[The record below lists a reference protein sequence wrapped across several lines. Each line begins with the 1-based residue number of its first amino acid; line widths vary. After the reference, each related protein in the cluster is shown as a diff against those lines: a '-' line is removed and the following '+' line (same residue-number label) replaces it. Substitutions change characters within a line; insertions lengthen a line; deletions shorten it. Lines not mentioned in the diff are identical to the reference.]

1 MTLTEKRYVLRRVGA
16 AWGFLMSL
24 WLILL
29 VIGWHQVNLLDERMD
44 KIEEAAQSDAIF
56 QGKIGLVLTEVAKTV
71 DSHAI
76 TLAHKLPPERQ
87 KWRTPQW
94 GQQTSPMLLPTDYNK

>member
-29 VIGWHQVNLLDERMD
+29 VIGWHQVNLLDERME
-44 KIEEAAQSDAIF
+44 KIEEAVSFDAMF
-56 QGKIGLVLTEVAKTV
+56 QAKVGLVLTEVAKTV
-71 DSHAI
+71 D
-76 TLAHKLPPERQ
+76 TNLAPKPAPQERR
-87 KWRTPQW
+87 KWKTPQL
-94 GQQTSPMLLPTDYNK
+94 GQHESPMLLPTDYNK